1 MGHPN
6 LIETEAEL
14 EAIVRAAKTV
24 AVVGMKDEREP
35 HLPSYEIPRV
45 VESHGLRVIPVNPH
59 IEKSLGQKAF
69 PSLAAVKEQVDIV
82 DVFRRIDAIPQLAE
96 DVLALP
102 GAQRP
107 KVVWLQSG
115 IRHDAAAQKLAAAGI
130 QVVQDRCLGVY
141 TARYR

>member
-6 LIETEAEL
+6 IIETEAEL

-24 AVVGMKDEREP
+24 AVVGMKDERTP
-35 HLPSYEIPRV
+35 YLPSYEIPRA

-59 IEKSLGQKAF
+59 IEKSLGKKAF
-69 PSLAAVKEQVDIV
+69 SSLAAMGERVDIV
-82 DVFRRIDAIPQLAE
+82 DVFRRIDAIAQLAD

-102 GAQRP
+102 QAQRP

-115 IRHDAAAQKLAAAGI
+115 IRHDAAAQRLAEAGI

-141 TARYR
+141 TSRYR